1 MIFTMST
8 ADMNVIH
15 LKDYSAPA
23 FKIESLELTFSLFE
37 EGAKVF
43 AKQTISKLK
52 SDVSNLVLDGEE
64 LDLRSLKIDGREL
77 SANEY
82 LVDAE
87 SLTIKS
93 VPENFILE
101 CETWIKPQ
109 ENKRLEGLYKSS
121 TMFCT
126 QCEAEGFRRITYYL
140 DRPDV
145 MSLFTTRIEA
155 DKALYPNL
163 LSNGNLLEEGELSE
177 GRHFAL
183 WSDPFPKPCYLFALV
198 AGDLYCQED
207 SFTTC
212 SGRNVALKIFVDHKN
227 SDKCDYA
234 LDSLKRSMKWDE
246 EVYGREYDL
255 DIFMIVAVDDFNM
268 GAMENKGL
276 NIFNSSC
283 VLAKPETTTDNA
295 YLNIEA
301 IVAHE
306 YFHNWSGN
314 RVTCRDWFQLSLKE
328 GFTVYRD
335 SIFSADMN
343 SSVVK
348 RIEDVNML
356 RTAQFAE
363 DAGPMSHPIRPASY
377 MEISNFYTL
386 TVYEKGA
393 EVVRMLNTLL
403 GSDQFRAGCDLYFDR
418 HDGQAVTTEDF
429 VAAMEDVSGR
439 DLTQFKCW
447 YDQAGTPVV
456 EVSATYNPSSKEY
469 RLSFKQSCPPSP
481 GQVEKKPFV
490 IPISLGL
497 LDAEGQALSLS
508 PADGEK
514 EYLFELIDETEELVF
529 EGIDSEPV
537 PSLLRGFSAPVK
549 LRFDYSDEQLLFL
562 MKHDSDDF
570 NRWDAGQTL
579 SVRILQRLIELIKG
593 SQKLS
598 VPLAYIE
605 ALRGILKDTSLDK
618 AMVCKLLLL
627 PTESYL
633 VQLSEESDID
643 LIHQAREYVR
653 GELATHL
660 SQELLVVYK
669 NNAVSTGENSLGYQA
684 MSQRSLKNTALAL
697 LGACLND
704 SAVAASEKIKA
715 EYLSLS
721 EQQFSSGENMT
732 DTFSALAALVN
743 SGNKQIADSALE
755 RFHSKWKNDAQV
767 LEQWFS
773 VQASSS
779 VFADLSVIESLMTL
793 PDFDLGNPNKV
804 RSVVGAFCNQNLVR
818 FHRKDGAGYRFLAD
832 IILKLDKLNPQIA
845 SRLMAPLT
853 RWRKYDKV
861 RQSLLKI
868 QLERIQSEVNLSKD
882 VREVVEKSLV

>member
-1 MIFTMST
+1 MSS
-8 ADMNVIH
+8 ADMNVIY

-23 FKIESLELTFSLFE
+23 FKIESLDLTFSLFE

-43 AKQTISKLK
+43 AKQTISKIK
-52 SDVSNLVLDGEE
+52 ADAGDLVLDGEE
-64 LDLRSLKIDGREL
+64 LELLGLKIDGREL
-77 SANEY
+77 SSNEY
-82 LVDAE
+82 VVEAE
-87 SLTIKS
+87 SLMLKS
-93 VPENFILE
+93 VPERFVLE

-145 MSLFTTRIEA
+145 MTLFSTRIEA
-155 DKALYPNL
+155 DKTLYPNL
-163 LSNGNLLEEGELSE
+163 LSNGNLVQEGELSE
-177 GRHFAL
+177 GRHFAV

-212 SGRNVALKIFVDHKN
+212 SGRKVALKIFVDHKN

-234 LDSLKRSMKWDE
+234 LDSLKRAMKWDE
-246 EVYGREYDL
+246 DAYGREYDL

-283 VLAKPETTTDNA
+283 VLAKPETTTDSA

-328 GFTVYRD
+328 GFTVFRD
-335 SIFSADMN
+335 SVFSADMN

-356 RTAQFAE
+356 RTAQFSE
-363 DAGPMSHPIRPASY
+363 DSGPMAHPIRPASY
-377 MEISNFYTL
+377 IEISNFYTL

-393 EVVRMLNTLL
+393 EVVRMLYTLL
-403 GSDQFRAGCDLYFDR
+403 GEAQFRAGSDLYFDR

-429 VAAMEDVSGR
+429 ITAMEDVSGR
-439 DLTQFKCW
+439 DLSQFKHW
-447 YDQAGTPVV
+447 YDQAGTPEVK
-456 EVSATYNPSSKEY
+456 VSANYDQATKQY
-469 RLSFKQSCPPSP
+469 RLSFTQSCPPSP
-481 GQVEKKPFV
+481 GQPEKQAFV
-490 IPISLGL
+490 IPIRLGL
-497 LDAEGQALSLS
+497 LDSHGQALPLS
-508 PADGEK
+508 PADGAK
-514 EYLFELIDETEELVF
+514 EYLFELVDEKEELVF
-529 EGIDSEPV
+529 ENLDSEPV

-549 LRFDYSDEQLLFL
+549 LSFDYSDEQLLFL
-562 MKHDSDDF
+562 MQYDEDGF
-570 NRWDAGQTL
+570 NRWDAGQSL
-579 SVRILQRLIELIKG
+579 SVRILQRLIESLKG
-593 SQKLS
+593 KQKLY
-598 VPLAYIE
+598 VPLPYIE
-605 ALRGILKDTSLDK
+605 ALRAILKDTSLDK
-618 AMVCKLLLL
+618 AMVCKLLIL
-627 PTESYL
+627 PAESYL

-643 LIHQAREYVR
+643 LVHQAREFVR
-653 GELATHL
+653 GELATNL
-660 SQELLVVYK
+660 SQELIAVYK
-669 NNAVSTGENSLGYQA
+669 NNAAYGGTDTLSYQA
-684 MSQRSLKNTALAL
+684 MSQRALKNTALAL

-704 SAVAASEKIKA
+704 SFLAVSDAIKA

-721 EQQFSSGENMT
+721 EQQFSHADNMT
-732 DTFSALAALVN
+732 DVFSALAALVN
-743 SGNKQIADSALE
+743 SGNKSIADSALE
-755 RFHSKWKNDAQV
+755 KFHSKWKNDAQV
-767 LEQWFS
+767 IEQWFS
-773 VQASSS
+773 VQASSP
-779 VFADLSVIESLMTL
+779 VYADLSVIEALMKL
-793 PDFDLGNPNKV
+793 PDFDISNPNKV
-804 RSVVGAFCNQNLVR
+804 RSVVGAFCNQNLVG
-818 FHRKDGAGYRFLAD
+818 FHRKDGAGYRFIAD
-832 IILKLDKLNPQIA
+832 VILKLDKLNPQIA

-853 RWRKYDKV
+853 RWRRYDKI
-861 RQSLLKI
+861 RQSLLKM
-868 QLERIQSEVNLSKD
+868 QLERIQSEVGLSKD

>member
-1 MIFTMST
+1 MSA
-8 ADMNVIH
+8 ADMNVIY
-15 LKDYSAPA
+15 LKDYLAPA
-23 FKIESLELTFSLFE
+23 FKIELLDLTFRLFE
-37 EGAKVF
+37 DGALVV
-43 AKQTISKLK
+43 AKQTVSKVN
-52 SDVSNLVLDGEE
+52 SEIRGFVLHGEDLE
-64 LDLRSLKIDGREL
+64 LRSLKMDSREL
-77 SANEY
+77 DLSEY
-82 LVDAE
+82 RVEAE
-87 SLTIKS
+87 SLTIKT
-93 VPENFILE
+93 VPERFVLE

-145 MSLFTTRIEA
+145 MTLFTTRIEA
-155 DKALYPNL
+155 DKTLYPNL
-163 LSNGNLLEEGELSE
+163 LSNGNLVEQGELEE
-177 GRHFAL
+177 GRHFVV

-212 SGRNVALKIFVDHKN
+212 SGREVALKIFVDHKN

-255 DIFMIVAVDDFNM
+255 DVFMIVAVDDFNM

-328 GFTVYRD
+328 GFTVFRD

-343 SSVVK
+343 SAVVK

-363 DAGPMSHPIRPASY
+363 DAGPMAHPIRPASY

-393 EVVRMLNTLL
+393 EVVRMLHTLL
-403 GSDQFRAGCDLYFDR
+403 GADQFRAGSDLYFDR

-429 VAAMEDVSGR
+429 VSAMEDVSGR
-439 DLTQFKCW
+439 DLSQFKRW
-447 YDQAGTPVV
+447 YDQAGTP
-456 EVSATYNPSSKEY
+456 EVKVTAIYNQETKQY
-469 RLSFKQSCPPSP
+469 KLTFKQACLPSP
-481 GQVEKKPFV
+481 GQSEKKPFV

-497 LDAEGQALSLS
+497 LDEKGQAISLS
-508 PADGEK
+508 VADGRK
-514 EYLFELIDETEELVF
+514 EYLFELIDEEEDLLF
-529 EGIDSEPV
+529 EGLESEPT

-549 LRFDYSDEQLLFL
+549 LSFAYTDEQLLFL
-562 MKHDSDDF
+562 MQYDEDGF

-579 SVRILQRLIELIKG
+579 SVRILQRLIESLKRDE
-593 SQKLS
+593 KMHLPLS
-598 VPLAYIE
+598 YIE
-605 ALRGILKDTSLDK
+605 AFRKILSDTSLDK
-618 AMVCKLLLL
+618 AMVCKMLIL
-627 PTESYL
+627 PAESYL
-633 VQLSEESDID
+633 IQISEQADVD
-643 LIHQAREYVR
+643 LIHQAREFVR
-653 GELATHL
+653 SELATHL
-660 SQELLVVYK
+660 SSELLAIYDA
-669 NNAVSTGENSLGYQA
+669 NAVYDGDNSLSYEA
-684 MSQRSLKNTALAL
+684 MSQRSLKNAALML
-697 LGACLND
+697 LGA
-704 SAVAASEKIKA
+704 
-715 EYLSLS
+715 SLHKETKS
-721 EQQFSSGENMT
+721 QHLILLEQQFSGGENMT
-732 DTFSALAALVN
+732 DVFAALSALVN
-743 SGNKQIADSALE
+743 SGDKMLAKSALE
-755 RFHSKWKNDAQV
+755 RFYTKWKSDAQV
-767 LEQWFS
+767 MEHWFS
-773 VQASSS
+773 VQSSS
-779 VFADLSVIESLMTL
+779 AAFADLNVIYSLMAL
-793 PDFDLGNPNKV
+793 PDFDITNPNKV
-804 RSVVGAFCNQNLVR
+804 RSVVGGFCNQNLVS
-818 FHRKDGAGYRFLAD
+818 FHKKDGSGYHFLTD

-853 RWRKYDKV
+853 RWKKYDEA
-861 RQSLLKI
+861 RQVLLKK
-868 QLERIQSEVNLSKD
+868 QLERIQSESALSKD
-882 VREVVEKSLV
+882 VREVVEKCLT

>member
-1 MIFTMST
+1 MST
-8 ADMNVIH
+8 ADLSVIH
-15 LKDYSAPA
+15 LKDYSSPA
-23 FKIESLELTFSLFE
+23 FKIESVELTFSLFE
-37 EGAKVF
+37 DGARVF
-43 AKQTISKLK
+43 AKQTVSKIN
-52 SDVSNLVLDGEE
+52 SDVRDLVLDGEE
-64 LDLRSLKIDGREL
+64 LELRVLKIDGREL
-77 SANEY
+77 SLSEY
-82 LVDAE
+82 VVEAE
-87 SLTIKS
+87 SLTIKA

-109 ENKRLEGLYKSS
+109 ENKRLEGLYKSA

-140 DRPDV
+140 DRPDA

-155 DKALYPNL
+155 DDTLYPNL
-163 LSNGNLLEEGELSE
+163 LSNGNLVEEGELSE
-177 GRHFAL
+177 GRHFAV

-198 AGDLYCQED
+198 AGDLYCQDD

-212 SGRNVALKIFVDHKN
+212 SGRDVALKIFVDHKN

-283 VLAKPETTTDNA
+283 VLAKLETTTDNA

-363 DAGPMSHPIRPASY
+363 DAGPMAHPIRPASY

-393 EVVRMLNTLL
+393 EVVRMLNILL
-403 GSDQFRAGCDLYFDR
+403 GADQFRAGSDLYFDR

-429 VAAMEDVSGR
+429 VAAMEDISGR
-439 DLTQFKCW
+439 DLTQFKRW
-447 YDQAGTPVV
+447 YDQAGTPEV
-456 EVSATYNPSSKEY
+456 EVSAEYSSSAKEY
-469 RLSFKQSCPPSP
+469 RLTFKQYCPPSP
-481 GQVEKKPFV
+481 GQAEKKPFV

-497 LDAEGQALSLS
+497 LDAQGQALSLS
-508 PADGEK
+508 PADGAK
-514 EYLFELIDETEELVF
+514 EYLFELIDEKEELVF

-537 PSLLRGFSAPVK
+537 PSLLRGFSAPIK
-549 LRFDYSDEQLLFL
+549 LSFDYSDEQLLFL
-562 MKHDSDDF
+562 MKHDVDGF
-570 NRWDAGQTL
+570 NRWDAGQSL
-579 SVRILQRLIELIKG
+579 SVRILQRLIESIKAN
-593 SQKLS
+593 QRLS

-605 ALRGILKDTSLDK
+605 AFRGILGDTSLDK
-618 AMVCKLLLL
+618 AMVCKLLIL
-627 PTESYL
+627 PSESYL

-643 LIHQAREYVR
+643 FIHQAREFVR
-653 GELATHL
+653 GELAMHL
-660 SQELLVVYK
+660 SHELLAVYK
-669 NNAVSTGENSLGYQA
+669 SNAVYEGENTLSYEA

-704 SAVAASEKIKA
+704 SITGVSEKIKT
-715 EYLSLS
+715 ECLSLS
-721 EQQFSSGENMT
+721 EQQFSNADNMT
-732 DTFSALAALVN
+732 DVFSALAALVN
-743 SGNKQIADSALE
+743 SGNKAEADSALVK
-755 RFHSKWKNDAQV
+755 FHSKWKHDAQV

-779 VFADLSVIESLMTL
+779 IYADLGVIESLMTL

-853 RWRKYDKV
+853 RWKKYDKI
-861 RQSLLKI
+861 RQTLLKA
-868 QLERIQSEVNLSKD
+868 QLERIQSVVNLSKD

>member
-1 MIFTMST
+1 MSA
-8 ADMNVIH
+8 ADMNVTY
-15 LKDYSAPA
+15 LKNYTVPS
-23 FKIESLELTFSLFE
+23 FKIESLELTFCLFE
-37 EGAKVF
+37 EGAKVT
-43 AKQTISKLK
+43 AKQVVTKTNAQV
-52 SDVSNLVLDGEE
+52 SDLLLDGEE
-64 LDLRSLKIDGREL
+64 LELRALKIDGREL
-77 SANEY
+77 SASEY
-82 LVDAE
+82 VVEAE
-87 SLTIKS
+87 SLTIKA
-93 VPENFILE
+93 VPDSFVLE

-109 ENKRLEGLYKSS
+109 DNKRLEGLYKSS

-145 MSLFTTRIEA
+145 MTLFTTRIEA

-163 LSNGNLLEEGELSE
+163 LSNGNLVDEGELSE
-177 GRHFAL
+177 GRHFAV
-183 WSDPFPKPCYLFALV
+183 WTDPFPKPCYLFALV

-212 SGRNVALKIFVDHKN
+212 SGRKVALKIFVDHKN

-328 GFTVYRD
+328 GFTVFRD
-335 SIFSADMN
+335 SVFSADMN

-363 DAGPMSHPIRPASY
+363 DAGPMAHPIRPASY

-403 GSDQFRAGCDLYFDR
+403 GVDQFRVGCDLYFDR

-439 DLTQFKCW
+439 DLTQFKRW
-447 YDQAGTPVV
+447 YDQAGTP
-456 EVSATYNPSSKEY
+456 EVRVNGIYNQNSKQY
-469 RLSFKQSCPPSP
+469 TLSFKQSCAPSP
-481 GQVEKKPFV
+481 GQPEKQPFV

-497 LDAEGQALSLS
+497 LDSKGRALALS
-508 PADGEK
+508 PAEGGK
-514 EYLFELIDETEELVF
+514 EYLFELIDETESLVF
-529 EGIDSEPV
+529 EGLESEPT

-549 LRFDYSDEQLLFL
+549 LSFDYSDEQLLFL
-562 MKHDSDDF
+562 MQYDEDGF

-579 SVRILQRLIELIKG
+579 SVRILQRLIESIKAG
-593 SQKLS
+593 QKLQ
-598 VPLAYIE
+598 VPLAFIE
-605 ALRGILKDTSLDK
+605 AYRNILNDSSLDK
-618 AMVCKLLLL
+618 AMVCKLLIL
-627 PTESYL
+627 PAESYL
-633 VQLSEESDID
+633 VQLSEEADID
-643 LIHQAREYVR
+643 HIHQAREFVR
-653 GELATHL
+653 SELASNL
-660 SQELLVVYK
+660 SEELLAIY
-669 NNAVSTGENSLGYQA
+669 NDNAIYNGENPLSYEA
-684 MSQRSLKNTALAL
+684 MSQRSLKNTALTL
-697 LGACLND
+697 LGAN
-704 SAVAASEKIKA
+704 EEIKSK
-715 EYLSLS
+715 YLLLS
-721 EQQFSSGENMT
+721 EQQFSNANNMT
-732 DTFSALAALVN
+732 DVFSALAALVN
-743 SGNKQIADSALE
+743 SGDKSVAESALA
-755 RFHSKWKNDAQV
+755 RFHAKWKNDAQV
-767 LEQWFS
+767 MEQWFS
-773 VQASSS
+773 VQASSHVYS
-779 VFADLSVIESLMTL
+779 DLTTIESLMAL
-793 PDFDLGNPNKV
+793 PDFDISNPNKV
-804 RSVVGAFCNQNLVR
+804 RSVVGAFCNQNLIR
-818 FHRKDGAGYRFLAD
+818 FHSKDGSGYRFLSNV
-832 IILKLDKLNPQIA
+832 ILKLDKMNPQIA

-853 RWRKYDKV
+853 RWKKYDTA
-861 RQSLLKI
+861 RQALLKA
-868 QLERIQSEVNLSKD
+868 QLERIQSEKSLSKD
-882 VREVVEKSLV
+882 VREVVEKSLL